1 MQSGIILATVAAI
14 CTTLVAL
21 TFSLTRDRILGNE
34 QAFLEQSL
42 TPVLAGKSFDNDL
55 MASALIVPA
64 PHELPGTENAVI
76 YRALAAN
83 KPVAALFAVTAPD
96 GFSGSIKFL
105 IGIDVDGIVLGAR
118 AIEHKETPGLGDLI
132 DASRSDWIFQFAGTS
147 LYEPAQTAWAIRRD
161 GGAFDQ
167 MTGASITS
175 RAAVN
180 AVNQTLL
187 YFAANRDNIFSAQ
200 ADPGTAD
207 E

>member
-1 MQSGIILATVAAI
+1 MNS
-14 CTTLVAL
+14 
-21 TFSLTRDRILGNE
+21 
-34 QAFLEQSL
+34 
-42 TPVLAGKSFDNDL
+42 
-55 MASALIVPA
+55 
-64 PHELPGTENAVI
+64 
-76 YRALAAN
+76 
-83 KPVAALFAVTAPD
+83 D